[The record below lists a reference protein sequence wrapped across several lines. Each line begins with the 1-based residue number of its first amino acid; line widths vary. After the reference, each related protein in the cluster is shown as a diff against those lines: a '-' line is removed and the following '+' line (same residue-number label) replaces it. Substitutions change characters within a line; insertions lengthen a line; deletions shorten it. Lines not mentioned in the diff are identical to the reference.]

1 VRISNTLVNTYLMAG
16 SFTFGGANSGS
27 NLSDFILGD
36 ASNFVQGRGEYKNLE
51 SVLWSLYAQ
60 DNIRVTSKLKV
71 EIGVRWNPYFPYT
84 EEKGRIV
91 CYIPGTTYPPGC
103 PNGGSLTDALNFGPR
118 LGFAYDLGH
127 HAVLR
132 GGGGIYYSPIGIP
145 NPFPAQNALF
155 TLPVSIYGTLQHDWH
170 MPEVAT

>member
-118 LGFAYDLGH
+118 LG
-127 HAVLR
+127 
-132 GGGGIYYSPIGIP
+132 IP